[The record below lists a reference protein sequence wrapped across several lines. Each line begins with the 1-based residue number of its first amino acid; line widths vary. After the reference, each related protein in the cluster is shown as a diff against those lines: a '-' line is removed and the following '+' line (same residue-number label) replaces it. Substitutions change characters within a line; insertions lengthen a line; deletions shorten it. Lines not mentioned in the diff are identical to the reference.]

1 MVSIGFAIALVAAGL
16 AAGLSACGASI
27 GCGLAGEMAAG
38 VLSEDPD
45 KIGSMLVL
53 QALPGTQAFY
63 GLVTAVLVLVRLNVF
78 QAEAALVGISVEQG
92 LSVLGACLPVIF
104 GEFVSAIWQGRVS
117 VGAMGTV
124 AKRPDAF
131 GKAVILPALV
141 ETFAL
146 LSLIGSIL
154 ILLLGVK
161 L

>member
-1 MVSIGFAIALVAAGL
+1 MFSIGFAIAIAGAGL
-16 AAGLSACGASI
+16 AAGLSACGAAI
-27 GCGLAGEMAAG
+27 GTGLAGEMAAG

-63 GLVTAVLVLVRLNVF
+63 GLVTAILVLVKLQVF
-78 QAEAALVGISVEQG
+78 GGNG
-92 LSVLGACLPVIF
+92 LIDIQLEKGLAIFGACLPVIF

-117 VGAMGTV
+117 VASMGTV

-131 GKAVILPALV
+131 GKAVILPAMV

-146 LSLIGSIL
+146 LSLIGSIV
-154 ILLLGVK
+154 ILMVGVK
-161 L
+161 LA

>member
-1 MVSIGFAIALVAAGL
+1 MVSLGFAIAIAAAGL
-16 AAGLSACGASI
+16 AAGLAASGASI

-38 VLSEDPD
+38 VLAEDPD

-63 GLVTAVLVLVRLNVF
+63 GLVTAILVLVRLQVF
-78 QAEAALVGISVEQG
+78 GGTPLTTITIEQGISVF
-92 LSVLGACLPVIF
+92 GACIPVMF
-104 GEFVSAIWQGRVS
+104 GEFISAIWQGRAS

-124 AKRPDAF
+124 ARRPDAF

-146 LSLIGSIL
+146 LSLIGSIV

>member
-1 MVSIGFAIALVAAGL
+1 MVSLGFAIALAAAGL
-16 AAGLSACGASI
+16 AAGLSACGSAI
-27 GCGLAGEMAAG
+27 GCGLAGEMSAG

-63 GLVTAVLVLVRLNVF
+63 GLVTAVLVLVQLQVF
-78 QAEAALVGISVEQG
+78 GGNGLVDISVEKG
-92 LSVLGACLPVIF
+92 LSILGACLPVIF

-117 VGAMGTV
+117 VAAMGIV

-161 L
+161 LA

>member
-1 MVSIGFAIALVAAGL
+1 MVSLGFTIALVAAGL

-63 GLVTAVLVLVRLNVF
+63 GLVTAVLVLVQLNVF
-78 QAEAALVGISVEQG
+78 GQNALVDISVEKG

-117 VGAMGTV
+117 VAAMGTV

-161 L
+161 LA